1 MSAKKR
7 KRHRPEEIVRKSR
20 GVDAMLIA
28 GKDLAAVLQAL
39 EVREATYHRRRDEV
53 GGSG

>member
-1 MSAKKR
+1 MNSSSVRNVTSK
-7 KRHRPEEIVRKSR
+7 IVRKSR